1 MLEIAFYHL
10 FATPLE
16 KVLPV
21 LLQKTLDIG
30 KRAVVIVGT
39 TERIESISSILWTSD
54 PGSWLPHGS
63 RIDGSPEHQPIWLTT
78 ELENPNEASY
88 LFLIDGTSVESYQD
102 FERCFDLFDGNDED
116 SLQAARARWVSVKD
130 VCEDRTYWVQ
140 NQNGNWE
147 KRHQH
152 T

>member
-63 RIDGSPEHQPIWLTT
+63 RNDGNPEHQPIWLTT
-78 ELENPNEASY
+78 ELENPNKASY

-102 FERCFDLFDGNDED
+102 FERCFDLFDGNEI
-116 SLQAARARWVSVKD
+116 SSVQAARDRWVKLNNQFND
-130 VCEDRTYWVQ
+130 CNYWQ
-140 NQNGNWE
+140 QDGQGKWE
-147 KRHQH
+147 KKA
-152 T
+152 TA